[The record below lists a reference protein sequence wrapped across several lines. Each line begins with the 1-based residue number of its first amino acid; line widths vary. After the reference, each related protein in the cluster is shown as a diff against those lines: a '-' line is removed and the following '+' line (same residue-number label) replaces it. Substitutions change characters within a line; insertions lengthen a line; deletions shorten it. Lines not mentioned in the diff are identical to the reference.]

1 MMARNKWLNRPI
13 VVVLMTF
20 GSALLVGIP
29 VLVFF
34 LIVRLLSFF
43 WAP

>member
-1 MMARNKWLNRPI
+1 MIARNKWLNRLI

-20 GSALLVGIP
+20 GSALLVGVP
-29 VLVFF
+29 LLVLF
-34 LIVRLLSFF
+34 LIVRLLSVF